1 MKWAAILAG
10 GMAILLF
17 GCEKKDQDAALA
29 QGQAIVGKAP
39 GATVTYQGPK
49 RELSV
54 TVVAVR
60 PLA

>member
-1 MKWAAILAG
+1 MNSPL
-10 GMAILLF
+10 
-17 GCEKKDQDAALA
+17 
-29 QGQAIVGKAP
+29 GQAILGKAP

-60 PLA
+60 PLD